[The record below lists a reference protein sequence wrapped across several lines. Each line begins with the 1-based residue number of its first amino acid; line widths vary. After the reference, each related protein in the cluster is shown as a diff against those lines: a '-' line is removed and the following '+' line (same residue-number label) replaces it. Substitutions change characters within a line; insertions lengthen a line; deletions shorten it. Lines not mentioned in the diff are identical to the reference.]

1 MTSATRSF
9 ILGSLTVA
17 ALSACAPAASVT
29 VEPGAARVIVR
40 NEPPPAGS
48 EQLGAIT
55 AKHGHGCGLYG
66 SEGNFE
72 GAYTMLQNK
81 AAALGADYVHI
92 VRVVQPGR
100 MEGICNA
107 RDYVIDGIAYRA
119 RRP

>member
-1 MTSATRSF
+1 MTNAIRSLF
-9 ILGSLTVA
+9 ITLVA
-17 ALSACAPAASVT
+17 VLSACTAASVS
-29 VEPGAARVIVR
+29 VEPGASKVVIR
-40 NEPPPAGS
+40 DQPPPDGS

-66 SEGNFE
+66 SEGSFE
-72 GAYTMLQNK
+72 GAYTLLQNR

-92 VRVVQPGR
+92 IRVVQPGR